1 MDQFKLTLPN
11 KREYVISARL
21 AATSIASV
29 FGFDIEKIEDIRI
42 AVGEACNNVVLHSK
56 EADSFEMVIEL
67 KDETMTV
74 YVCDTGKGFEVDK
87 MPPVID
93 PHDYSGSGLGLFII
107 ETLMDEMKVH
117 STDEGTTIIMKKR
130 R

>member
-11 KREYVISARL
+11 KKEYVISARL

-29 FGFDIEKIEDIRI
+29 FGFDVEKIDDIRM
-42 AVGEACNNVVLHSK
+42 AVGEACNNVVLHSTDT
-56 EADSFEMVIEL
+56 ESFEMHIEL

-74 YVCDTGKGFEVDK
+74 CICDKGKGFQVRS
-87 MPPVID
+87 MPPFD
-93 PHDYSGSGLGLFII
+93 LEDYAGSGLGLFII
-107 ETLMDEMKVH
+107 ESLMDEMQVH